1 MVLCRMVLCRQ
12 SMLTLF
18 YYFLCPQRKK
28 IETSRR
34 KKERREKRLEIN
46 HDIQIIRFSTS
57 VIQPVYLAF
66 SLRDWQSVLGWMIF
80 CSFWSFYYFSSDFFI
95 SVVLLNHF
103 LYLYDFFSD
112 FYFSLHFFLYFF
124 LPFFV
129 SIFFYLSFSTY
140 PFLFPCS
147 HRLIHPTFLFLFLYL
162 SFYYLRLCLTLDFLK
177 VNKYFGRTNERTK
190 EQTNK

>member
-66 SLRDWQSVLGWMIF
+66 SLRD
-80 CSFWSFYYFSSDFFI
+80 
-95 SVVLLNHF
+95 
-103 LYLYDFFSD
+103 
-112 FYFSLHFFLYFF
+112 
-124 LPFFV
+124 
-129 SIFFYLSFSTY
+129 
-140 PFLFPCS
+140 
-147 HRLIHPTFLFLFLYL
+147 
-162 SFYYLRLCLTLDFLK
+162 
-177 VNKYFGRTNERTK
+177 
-190 EQTNK
+190 